1 MNTIDFS
8 PLFRHAVGFDRVQTM
23 LDTATRLDSTSQS
36 YPPYNIESVSENS
49 YTISLA
55 VAGFSPNDLEVSVK
69 ENTLIIKART
79 GEADKTTQYLHHGIA
94 QRAFERRFQLAD
106 TIKVTGSSLE
116 NGMLR
121 IDIVREIPE
130 AQKPR
135 KIEILTPTGADK
147 LIESPA
153 RKDKAA

>member
-8 PLFRHAVGFDRVQTM
+8 PLFRHAVGFDRMQTM

-36 YPPYNIESVSENS
+36 YPPYNIETVSENS

-55 VAGFSPNDLEVSVK
+55 VAGFPPDDLEVTVK
-69 ENTLIIKART
+69 ENILIITAQTSQANKA
-79 GEADKTTQYLHHGIA
+79 AQFLHHGIA

-106 TIKVTGSSLE
+106 SVKVTGSSLE

-135 KIEILTPTGADK
+135 KIEIFTPSGTGK
-147 LIESPA
+147 QITGSTT
-153 RKDKAA
+153 KDKAA

>member
-8 PLFRHAVGFDRVQTM
+8 PLFRHAVGFDRVQAM

-36 YPPYNIESVSENS
+36 YPPYNIESLSENS

-55 VAGFSPNDLEVSVK
+55 VAGFSPDDLEVTVK
-69 ENTLIIKART
+69 ENVLIISART
-79 GEADKTTQYLHHGIA
+79 EDTNKVDQYLHHGIA

-121 IDIVREIPE
+121 IHIVREIPE

-135 KIEILTPTGADK
+135 KIDISLPSGNDK
-147 LIESPA
+147 QIANST
-153 RKDKAA
+153 RRDKAA